1 MKRREEFDSTNSSK
15 KDSREVVKECLQ
27 VLHGIHCCRH
37 VDIAALSTLAC
48 TKAPVDGQAHIR
60 IRQNKAKEYHL
71 RSLVVSPFASQETA
85 L

>member
-1 MKRREEFDSTNSSK
+1 
-15 KDSREVVKECLQ
+15 
-27 VLHGIHCCRH
+27 